1 MLTSVALH
9 EESVQR
15 GKLLLDDIDAKIKI
29 LITEKQTDRIQLYDA
44 DLDFQFLTDELI
56 RYKEKNRKK
65 LEDEKQARAR
75 IKEAVYNEDSS
86 MVTEDVNNS
95 IA

>member
-1 MLTSVALH
+1 MTSVALH

-29 LITEKQTDRIQLYDA
+29 LTTEKQTDRIQLYDA